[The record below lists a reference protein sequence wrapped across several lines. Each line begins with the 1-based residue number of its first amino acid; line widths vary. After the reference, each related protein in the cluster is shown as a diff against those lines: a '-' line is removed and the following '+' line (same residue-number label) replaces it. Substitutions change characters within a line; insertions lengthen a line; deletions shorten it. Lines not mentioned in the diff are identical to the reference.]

1 MMEHPKTADVK
12 AIFALSLVNFIGY
25 FYVSFISPLLP
36 LFVDKFSLTLT
47 QVCLIVGISRF
58 ISSIAQPS
66 VGYLADHY
74 QTRFFVLGGLILT
87 IVFFSFAGV
96 APYFW
101 VLLLFVSLGAIG
113 SSMFYPTSAGMVS
126 LYSGRHFGFSLSILE
141 MGGILGFGVGPL
153 FIVYFVDSFGLTA
166 SPFAII
172 FGLTLMVF
180 IFRLVPLPQEEKLKN
195 SGFVSSLKETFG
207 RVWRS
212 ILLICVVMVLR
223 SFFTQCLFAFIPV
236 LYAKEGYSLIS
247 IGLIMSILTLSGVI
261 SSPLAGHLS
270 DKIGYKRI
278 LYSTHLLIT
287 LSLYLLLYLRGSWV
301 FIGVFLAGFFLWPTL
316 PLGVAMAQELAPKGR
331 SMVSSLMV
339 GLAGGM
345 GALMIPLA
353 GKLADMF
360 SIRAVLS
367 LVGIIPLL
375 SIGIIFLIPMK
386 INSHQSSL
394 ISR

>member
-1 MMEHPKTADVK
+1 MEHPRTTNVK
-12 AIFALSLVNFIGY
+12 VIFALSFVNFIGY
-25 FYVSFISPLLP
+25 FYTSFISPLLP

-47 QVCLIVGISRF
+47 QVGLIIGTSRL
-58 ISSIAQPS
+58 ISSVAQPS

-74 QTRFFVLGGLILT
+74 QTRFFVLGGPFLT
-87 IVFFSFAGV
+87 IIFFSLVGV
-96 APYFW
+96 APYYW

-126 LYSGRHFGFSLSILE
+126 LYSSRHFGFSLSMLE

-153 FIVYFVDSFGLTA
+153 FIAYFVDSFGLTA
-166 SPFAII
+166 SPFMII
-172 FGLTLMVF
+172 FGLILMVY
-180 IFRLVPLPQEEKLKN
+180 IFRLVPLPQEKKLKN

-207 RVWRS
+207 RIWES
-212 ILLICVVMVLR
+212 ILLICVLMVLR
-223 SFFTQCLFAFIPV
+223 SFISQFFYAFIPV

-261 SSPLAGHLS
+261 SSPLAGYLS

-278 LYSTHLLIT
+278 LYTTNLLVT
-287 LSLYLLLYLRGSWV
+287 LSLCLLLYLRGSWV
-301 FIGVFLAGFFLWPTL
+301 YIGVFLTGFFLWPTL

-353 GKLADMF
+353 GKIADMF

-386 INSHQSSL
+386 INSHQSNQISL
-394 ISR
+394 